1 MKMKNCSSPPTFL
14 VISQQSDLF
23 ISTTPC
29 IHISISI
36 SLVILFY
43 SFRIVINMIDV
54 DVAID
59 ITTVIVYC

>member
-1 MKMKNCSSPPTFL
+1 MKMKNWSSPPTFL